1 MTRKTRE
8 SVRQKWNVLLKGVRE
23 NEAELPGVTPYL
35 AALEQANDQTVSFQ
49 IRRDRLV
56 EASQEATRQLNET
69 CDAGVEAASALR
81 SFIKSV
87 LGFRNE
93 KLLNYGIKPVRS
105 RRRARK
111 APIHKAPVRKAKASR
126 RRVS

>member
-1 MTRKTRE
+1 MARRTRE
-8 SVRQKWNVLLKGVRE
+8 VVRQNWNVLLKEVRE
-23 NEAELPGVTPYL
+23 NEAELPGVAPYL
-35 AALEQANDQTVSFQ
+35 AALEQANDQAESFQ

-56 EASQEATRQLNET
+56 EASKEATQQLNES
-69 CDAGVEAASALR
+69 CDAGLEAAVALR

-93 KLLNYGIKPVRS
+93 KLLTYGIKPVRS

-111 APIHKAPVRKAKASR
+111 APVRKARACR